1 MDKKFIVSCFVSLL
15 ICLSFYLQPYK
26 LIVIVGQ
33 SMMPT
38 LRNGQV
44 VLAKRENKYN
54 RGDIVVIK
62 DTSENIVLVK
72 RIIFTPGDYYYYI
85 LDSQKFQMIF
95 LLDNSF
101 RSILEAKA
109 NYGDAVQEYKLGKD
123 SYFVVE
129 KNN

>member
-44 VLAKRENKYN
+44 VLAKRENKY
-54 RGDIVVIK
+54 
-62 DTSENIVLVK
+62 
-72 RIIFTPGDYYYYI
+72 
-85 LDSQKFQMIF
+85 
-95 LLDNSF
+95 
-101 RSILEAKA
+101 
-109 NYGDAVQEYKLGKD
+109 
-123 SYFVVE
+123 
-129 KNN
+129 